1 MATIAIG
8 DIHGWREPLDE
19 LLATIRSRVSA
30 DDTVVFLG
38 DYIDRGNDSRGCI
51 DAVLTFRDSVPA
63 RVVCLVGNHEEWLLE
78 TMQDYRAHSWLLGM
92 DGFSTI
98 RSYSPDAERTLR
110 DAASNDIKGIC
121 DGSPPLPYEAFF
133 DVLPASHREFLT
145 TLAPYCQT
153 PDGICTHAGVHPS
166 IPELDRQGRVL
177 TWGHAGF
184 PDEYRGP
191 AFVLYG
197 HHNNAAI
204 DADGWPRPR
213 RVGRTIGLDTIS
225 HGVLTAVALPGPEV
239 VQSARYDFAVRGRT
253 S

>member
-19 LLATIRSRVSA
+19 LLATIRPRLST

-38 DYIDRGNDSRGCI
+38 DYIDRGTDTRGCI
-51 DAVLTFRDSVPA
+51 DAVLAFRDSVPA
-63 RVVCLVGNHEEWLLE
+63 RVVYLIGNHEEWLLR
-78 TMQDYRAHSWLLGM
+78 TMFDHQRHSWLMGM
-92 DGFSTI
+92 EALTTI
-98 RSYSPDAERTLR
+98 RSYSPEAERTLR
-110 DAASNDIKGIC
+110 AAAHEAGANLFQG
-121 DGSPPLPYEAFF
+121 PTALPYEAFF

-145 TLAPYCQT
+145 TLAPYCET

-166 IPELDRQGRVL
+166 IPELDRQGHVL

-191 AFVLYG
+191 AFVLDG
-197 HHNNAAI
+197 HHDNAAL

-225 HGVLTAVALPGPEV
+225 HGVLTAVALPGPDI
-239 VQSARYDFAVRGRT
+239 VQSARYEFAVRGRT
-253 S
+253 

>member
-19 LLATIRSRVSA
+19 LLAAIRPRLSA

-63 RVVCLVGNHEEWLLE
+63 RVVGLIGNHEEWLLK
-78 TMQDYRAHSWLLGM
+78 TMADYRAHSWLLGM
-92 DGFSTI
+92 DGFATI

-110 DAASNDIKGIC
+110 EAAFHDTQGIYQ
-121 DGSPPLPYEAFF
+121 GSTALPYDAFF

-145 TLAPYCQT
+145 SLVRYCET
-153 PDGICTHAGVHPS
+153 GDGICTHAGLHPS
-166 IPELDRQGRVL
+166 IADLDRQGRVL

-184 PDEYRGP
+184 PDEYCG
-191 AFVLYG
+191 AAYVLYG
-197 HHNNAAI
+197 HHNDPEI
-204 DADGWPRPR
+204 DQDGWPWPR

-225 HGVLTAVALPGPEV
+225 HGVLTAVALPGPEI
-239 VQSARYDFAVRGRT
+239 VQSARYEFAVRGRT
-253 S
+253 